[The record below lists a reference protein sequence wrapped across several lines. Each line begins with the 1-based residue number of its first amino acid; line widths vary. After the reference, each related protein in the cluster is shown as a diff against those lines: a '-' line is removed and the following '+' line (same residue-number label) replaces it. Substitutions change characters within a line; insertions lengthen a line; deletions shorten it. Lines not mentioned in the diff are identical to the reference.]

1 MTMYKINFENT
12 VYIASSKKETF
23 TRQTKK
29 NEMTTILG
37 LIHAV
42 CSPPFYYVN
51 SSENEN

>member
-29 NEMTTILG
+29 KRDDNLG